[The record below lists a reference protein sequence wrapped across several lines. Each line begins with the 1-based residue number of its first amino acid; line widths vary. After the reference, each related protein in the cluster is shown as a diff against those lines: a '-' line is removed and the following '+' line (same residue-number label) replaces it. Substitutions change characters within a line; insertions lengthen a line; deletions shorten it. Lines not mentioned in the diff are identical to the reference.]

1 MDKIAFALIAAL
13 AAGSYS
19 VLQRATAAAVHQA
32 FGALL
37 ISLTAAAISALV
49 LFFTFN
55 TRPLYYDAAILP
67 WIALIG
73 LAAFFVDYFTLLAYS
88 RGLSVSVGNT
98 LFVGVS
104 IATASLVGL
113 AIGEQITAL
122 KLLGIALVTAG
133 AIILGVS

>member
-19 VLQRATAAAVHQA
+19 VLARATAGAVHQA
-32 FGALL
+32 FGALF
-37 ISLTAAAISALV
+37 IALTAAAISALV

-55 TRPLYYDAAILP
+55 TRALYYDAAILP
-67 WIALIG
+67 WLALIG

-98 LFVGVS
+98 LLVGVS
-104 IATASLVGL
+104 IATASVVGL

-122 KLLGIALVTAG
+122 KLVGIALVTVG
-133 AIILGVS
+133 SIILGAS